1 MRKRLDERLTRSD
14 EACADLE
21 AELLALPGLRVSRI
35 RQKAP
40 SVVLSCR
47 DPAVLGQARDRIARL
62 EKRELGRVDSWP
74 EPVLCEHFVGY
85 YLAGVGLDP
94 DDLVSVSLVLA
105 TAQEE
110 VTEDVRDATRDLWY
124 RWFLPVLL
132 ASAGLALV
140 SAYLLT
146 RPLRRPPL
154 PALEARRTDARF
166 SRGRCFRVRA

>member
-1 MRKRLDERLTRSD
+1 NQARRMPRHLLFVRDREGAWAYHPDPALVGSRDDPWPLDAADAAPAGPAEAVAEEPRGRNLDPQPLPGLVYYAGRKRLDERLTRSD
-14 EACADLE
+14 EACAALE

-94 DDLVSVSLVLA
+94 DDLVSISL
-105 TAQEE
+105 
-110 VTEDVRDATRDLWY
+110 
-124 RWFLPVLL
+124 
-132 ASAGLALV
+132 
-140 SAYLLT
+140 
-146 RPLRRPPL
+146 
-154 PALEARRTDARF
+154 
-166 SRGRCFRVRA
+166 